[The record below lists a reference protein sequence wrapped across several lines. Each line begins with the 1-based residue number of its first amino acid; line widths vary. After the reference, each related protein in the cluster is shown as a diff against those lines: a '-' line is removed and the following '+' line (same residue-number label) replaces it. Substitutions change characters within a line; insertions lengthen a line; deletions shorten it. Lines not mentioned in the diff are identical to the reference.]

1 MENLYSLESIK
12 HSIDNNNMVL
22 VYFGSKTCGVCT
34 DLKPKVDEMLK
45 EYPKIKSIYVD
56 VDKSHNIAVSY
67 NFFTVPAILV
77 FVEGKLTIREARY
90 ISIRELNKGILR
102 YYNLLFRTKIE

>member
-1 MENLYSLESIK
+1 MENFYSLELIK
-12 HSIDNNNMVL
+12 QSIDSNNIVL
-22 VYFGSKTCGVCT
+22 IYFGNKTCGVCV
-34 DLKPKVDEMLK
+34 DLKPKVEEMLK

-56 VDKSHNIAVSY
+56 VEKSHNIAVSY

-90 ISIRELNKGILR
+90 ISVLDLSNKISR
-102 YYNLLFRTKIE
+102 YYNLLNV